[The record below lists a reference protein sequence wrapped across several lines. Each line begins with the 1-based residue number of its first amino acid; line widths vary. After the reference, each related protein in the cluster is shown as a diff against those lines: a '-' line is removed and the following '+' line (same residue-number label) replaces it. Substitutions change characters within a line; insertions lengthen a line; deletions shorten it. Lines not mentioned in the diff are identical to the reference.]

1 MLLFNTPINGTL
13 THALHAAVV
22 YQNCTHDLSSEKRIF
37 LRNKLWAETF
47 DSCVTVS
54 RNVDF
59 NGEAQGC
66 ICWTSAFWAFKV
78 HSTSKNSKFTQ
89 LEELKIKPN
98 INDVADW
105 HSQMLKSNARQCWPR
120 TTDNTRECIII
131 SQPIDCCI
139 YHRGTLLAIAC
150 KKSPKPAVVTVLAQL
165 QLSSLSAVLII
176 DGNEKPLPLLPRL
189 FVHSH
194 TRKYQTPL
202 SVNLMKVM
210 NHSFSKDQ
218 EHFLKE

>member
-165 QLSSLSAVLII
+165 QLFSFCSPHNRQKWETSATPPKVICA
-176 DGNEKPLPLLPRL
+176 LPHKKIPNTVECEPDESYESQ
-189 FVHSH
+189 F
-194 TRKYQTPL
+194 
-202 SVNLMKVM
+202 
-210 NHSFSKDQ
+210 
-218 EHFLKE
+218 